1 MVVIKTSRK
10 DIIWNYLAT
19 IFSIG
24 TGVIVLPM
32 LLHFL
37 SSEEVGLNYLLLTIT
52 SMGGLLDF
60 GFSPQIGRN
69 VTYALSGAKSIE
81 KEGLNEEPEAEP
93 NFKLLAIVIETAR
106 QIYKRMSIVVLVVL
120 LLLGTPYIYHVTH
133 AFQDVENTLVI
144 WLIFCFSTYLN
155 IYFKYYRS
163 LLTGS
168 GKIFESSVSIILSK
182 GAYIIVCCIML
193 LFGYGLFSVVI
204 ANLFTPFILFLYGN
218 HIFYTPDMK
227 RNLAVNIS
235 KQDIKDAFSAIWYN
249 AKKLGINQLGTFAIL
264 KLNLFLIGLFLPL
277 KVVGSFGVL
286 TQVVQTLSGL
296 ASALFQSFVPQ
307 FSHLQVTHNY
317 REIVKK
323 LSVTTVFYWV
333 SLVLTGIVVLLLL
346 PILLKMIGSS
356 TNLPSFGICIIYLLI
371 IALEGNH
378 SNFATIIATSN
389 KVPFVTAG
397 LVAGGFIAI
406 FTYLTLRYTEWE
418 LWGVVLAQGLV
429 QLSYNNWKWPVY
441 VLKDLNCTPMY
452 FIEIGFAEIRKKLK
466 KNNEYGKLF

>member
-1 MVVIKTSRK
+1 
-10 DIIWNYLAT
+10 
-19 IFSIG
+19 
-24 TGVIVLPM
+24 M

-69 VTYALSGAKSIE
+69 VTYALSGAKKIE
-81 KEGLNEEPEAEP
+81 KEGLHDIPETEP
-93 NFKLLAIVIETAR
+93 NFRLLAIVIETAR
-106 QIYKRMSIVVLVVL
+106 QIYKRMSILVLIVL
-120 LLLGTPYIYHVTH
+120 LLLGTPYIYHVTN
-133 AFQDVENTLVI
+133 AFQDVENTLII

-182 GAYIIVCCIML
+182 GAYILVCCIML
-193 LFGYGLFSVVI
+193 LFGCGLFSVVI
-204 ANLFTPFILFLYGN
+204 ANLFTPIILFLYGN
-218 HIFYTPDMK
+218 HIFYTPAMK
-227 RNLAVNIS
+227 RNLDVNID
-235 KQDIKDAFSAIWYN
+235 KQEIKEAFSAIWYN

-277 KVVGSFGVL
+277 KVVGSFGVI
-286 TQVVQTLSGL
+286 TQIVQTLSGL

-323 LSVTTVFYWV
+323 LSATTVFYWI
-333 SLVLTGIVVLLLL
+333 SLILSGIVVLLIL
-346 PILLKMIGSS
+346 PILLKVIESS
-356 TNLPSFGICIIYLLI
+356 TTLPSFSICVIYLLI

-406 FTYLTLRYTEWE
+406 FTYLALKYTELG
-418 LWGVVLAQGLV
+418 LWGVVLVQGLV
-429 QLSYNNWKWPVY
+429 QLSYNNWKWPMY
-441 VLKDLNCTPMY
+441 VLRDLQCKPYT
-452 FIEIGFAEIRKKLK
+452 FIKTGVQEIVLNLK
-466 KNNEYGKLF
+466 GVVK